1 MVNFLNYFYLIYGLS
16 VIFSY
21 MVLGALS
28 VFALH
33 KYFSKNLLVNY
44 NEILNSEIVLPI
56 SIIAP
61 AYNESATINENVRSL
76 LSLHYTKFE
85 VIIVNDGSKDNTLS
99 KLIESYSLVKVHYA
113 YEKSI
118 DTEQVRGIYKSTSKS
133 WDKLWVIDKGNG
145 GKADALNAGLNLAR
159 NNLVLCIDVDCMLE
173 NDALVKMVKPF
184 LEEGQR
190 TVIASGGIIHVAN
203 SCKIEEGKIIKM
215 EIPKNIFAR
224 IQVLEYLRA
233 FLMSRMAWSKM
244 DGLLIISGAFGLFRR
259 DVVLEVGGYNTAT
272 VGEDMEL
279 IVRMRRRMIESKR
292 PYQVTFIPDSLCWT
306 ECPESTKILIRQRVR
321 WTKGNIETLWA
332 HRKLL
337 FNPKYKVLGLLSFPY
352 WLLYEWLA
360 PIVEF
365 SGFLYLIYLYAI
377 DSVYWYFYLSLSA
390 FIFAFAVTFTTLT
403 LFIEEITYNKY
414 ERKRDILK
422 LVAASFLEPF
432 VFHPLVI
439 YAAIKGNFQKLFN
452 KKTTWGDMA
461 RKGFATP
468 PK

>member
-16 VIFSY
+16 VAVSY

-28 VFALH
+28 IFALH

-44 NEILNSEIVLPI
+44 KEILNSEITLPI

-85 VIIVNDGSKDNTLS
+85 VIIVNDGSKDDTLS
-99 KLIESYSLVKVHYA
+99 KLIESYSLVKVHCT

-118 DTEQVRGIYKSTSKS
+118 DTGQVRGIYKSVNKS
-133 WDKLWVIDKGNG
+133 WDKLWVVDKENG

-159 NNLVLCIDVDCMLE
+159 NNLVLCIDVDCMLD

-184 LEEGQR
+184 LEEDQR
-190 TVIASGGIIHVAN
+190 TIIASGGIIHIAN
-203 SCKIEEGKIIKM
+203 SCKIEDGKIVKM
-215 EIPKNIFAR
+215 EVPKNIFAR

-233 FLMSRMAWSKM
+233 FLMGRMAWSKM

-259 DVVLEVGGYNTAT
+259 DIILEVGGYNTAT

-321 WTKGNIETLWA
+321 WTKGNMETLWT

-365 SGFLYLIYLYAI
+365 SGLLYLLYLYAI

-422 LVAASFLEPF
+422 LVAASFLEPLI
-432 VFHPLVI
+432 FHPLII
-439 YAAIKGNFQKLFN
+439 YAAIRGNFQKLFN

>member
-1 MVNFLNYFYLIYGLS
+1 
-16 VIFSY
+16 
-21 MVLGALS
+21 
-28 VFALH
+28 
-33 KYFSKNLLVNY
+33 
-44 NEILNSEIVLPI
+44 
-56 SIIAP
+56 
-61 AYNESATINENVRSL
+61 
-76 LSLHYTKFE
+76 
-85 VIIVNDGSKDNTLS
+85 
-99 KLIESYSLVKVHYA
+99 LVKVHCT

-118 DTEQVRGIYKSTSKS
+118 DTGQVRGIYKSVNKS
-133 WDKLWVIDKGNG
+133 WDKLWVVDKENG

-159 NNLVLCIDVDCMLE
+159 NNLVLCIDVDCMLD

-184 LEEGQR
+184 LEEDQR
-190 TVIASGGIIHVAN
+190 TIIASGGIIHIAN
-203 SCKIEEGKIIKM
+203 SCKIEDGKIVKM
-215 EIPKNIFAR
+215 EVPKNIFAR

-233 FLMSRMAWSKM
+233 FLMGRMAWSKM

-259 DVVLEVGGYNTAT
+259 DIILEVGGYNTAT

-279 IVRMRRRMIESKR
+279 IVRMRRHMIESKR

-321 WTKGNIETLWA
+321 WTKGNMETLWS

-365 SGFLYLIYLYAI
+365 SGLLYLLYLYAI

-422 LVAASFLEPF
+422 LVAASFLEPLI
-432 VFHPLVI
+432 FHPLII